1 MRLSRKCEY
10 AFLALI
16 TLSDN
21 YNERLSNIDDIAKRN
36 GIPRKFLEHILT
48 LLKSANYIRSVRGPK
63 GGYALTKPPSEIS
76 MAEIVRLVDGP
87 IAASPSV
94 STYFYDTSP
103 IERNDK
109 IHGVFKEI
117 RDQAAQKLESVHF
130 SDLI

>member
-21 YNERLSNIDDIAKRN
+21 YKKQLSNIDEISKAN
-36 GIPRKFLEHILT
+36 GIPRKFLEHILS

-63 GGYALTKPPSEIS
+63 GGYELIKPPSEIS

-94 STYFYDTSP
+94 STYFYSTSP
-103 IERNDK
+103 IERNEN
-109 IHGVFKEI
+109 IHAVFKDI
-117 RDQAAQKLESVHF
+117 RDQASKKLESVHF
-130 SDLI
+130 SDLV